1 MEPEGVVAN
10 VGCQVMFR
18 CLDGD
23 TPPLLP
29 FQWTFNGIPVQTT
42 PPGVVVGENGT
53 LLLSGLRV
61 EDSGTY
67 ACTVLGVVGPTTA
80 TTTLTVEDPVFASGT
95 PSAPPTIFSP
105 TPSIQ
110 QLSLWQDVQFVCVV
124 EGFPRPE
131 MVWLKDGEPLPN
143 IRRVMVLDEALSL
156 RDVRVTDAGL
166 YQCIASNPLGQD
178 TRQFTLSITCQ
189 LSLRVT

>member
-1 MEPEGVVAN
+1 MEPASVEAS
-10 VGCQVMFR
+10 VGCQVMLR

-29 FQWTFNGIPVQTT
+29 FQWTFNGAPVQNM
-42 PPGVVVGENGT
+42 PPGVVVGEEGT

-67 ACTVLGVVGPTTA
+67 ACTVFGVVATTTA
-80 TTTLTVEDPVFASGT
+80 RATLTVEDPVFASGT
-95 PSAPPTIFSP
+95 PSAPPTILSP
-105 TPSIQ
+105 TPTNQ
-110 QLSLWQDVQFVCVV
+110 PLSLWQDVRLV

-131 MVWLKDGEPLPN
+131 VIWLKDGEPLPN
-143 IRRVMVLDEALSL
+143 LRRLMVLEEALSV

-166 YQCIASNPLGQD
+166 YECIASNPLGQD
-178 TRQFTLSITCQ
+178 VRQFNLSITCQ
-189 LSLRVT
+189 FSL